1 MSRIAGLSGGTPDA
15 RVRQLADMLAVY
27 PGGAAQRR
35 DGPKGAL
42 GLKPHGPGGLARHP
56 KGLLV
61 LDGLLYDLPERR
73 AEAGLPD
80 GSDVDVLAELIAR
93 HGLPGALA
101 RVNGDYAL
109 AWMEAQTGTLW
120 LARDPFGLRP
130 LFYAR
135 SGGGWAF
142 SSQPRG
148 LLQLPDVPATPDRGF
163 LARFG
168 AMHYRMI
175 DNEPDRS
182 PYAAIGQ
189 VMSGTA
195 LRLGTDG
202 SAVSQAFWTMQDR
215 GDFDRSEEDLAEEY
229 RARLMDAVAR
239 RIARFPKR
247 AFTLSGGMDSSSV
260 LASAVAIEDRK
271 QIAFSTLYEDP
282 TYDEREEIADMLA
295 HHVADWRR
303 VVLPDAI
310 DIAGDVDRLIG
321 LHDEPVATATWLSH
335 MRLCRQAASGGEF
348 DSIFGGL
355 GGDELNAGEYEYFPL
370 HFADLKYAGQDGALD
385 HEVSLWAEY
394 HDHPVFKKNRAV
406 ADELIARLTDATRPG
421 ACLPDRKRLGRYLH
435 VLSRDFAEFRDYSP
449 VMETVFSS
457 CLKTRTWQDLS
468 RETLPCCVRAEDRH
482 GSAFGLPPVLP
493 FLDRDLVEFMY
504 RVPGSLKIR
513 DGITKRLLRRAMIGV
528 LPEATRNRV
537 KKTGWN
543 APAHLWFSGEG
554 AQMLRDL
561 AHSTAFDDLGL
572 YDRTAVLAII
582 DDHERIVTSGAVE
595 DNHMMFLWPF
605 LNIMRWQGWLKDG
618 GFRRPITV

>member
-1 MSRIAGLSGGTPDA
+1 MSRIAGLTGGSDEA
-15 RVRQLADMLAVY
+15 RARKLASILALY
-27 PGGAAQRR
+27 PGRAVQRR
-35 DGPKGAL
+35 DGPFGAL
-42 GLKPHGPGGLARHP
+42 GLKPHGPGGLTRHP
-56 KGLLV
+56 KGLLA

-73 AEAGLPD
+73 AAVGLPQ
-80 GSDVDVLAELIAR
+80 GSDVEVLAELIAR
-93 HGLPGALA
+93 HGVPGALA
-101 RVNGDYAL
+101 RVNGDFAL

-130 LFYAR
+130 LYHAR

-148 LLQLPDVPATPDRGF
+148 LLYLEDVPATPDRGF
-163 LARFG
+163 LARYG

-182 PYAAIGQ
+182 PYAAISQ
-189 VMSGTA
+189 VVAGTA
-195 LRLGTDG
+195 LRLGSDG
-202 SAVSQAFWTMQDR
+202 SAAAHVYWKMEDR

-229 RARLMDAVAR
+229 RSRLQDSVAR

-295 HHVADWRR
+295 NHVADWHR

-310 DIAGDVDRLIG
+310 DIAGDVDGLIA

-335 MRLCRQAASGGEF
+335 MRLCRQAASAGEF

-370 HFADLKYAGQDGALD
+370 HFADLKYAGQDAALD
-385 HEVSLWAEY
+385 REIALWAEY
-394 HDHPVFKKNRAV
+394 HDHPVFRKDRTV
-406 ADELIARLTDATRPG
+406 AEDLIARLTDPDHPG
-421 ACLPDRKRLGRYLH
+421 ACLPDRRRLGRYLH
-435 VLSRDFAEFRDYSP
+435 VLSPGFEAFRDYSP

-482 GSAFGLPPVLP
+482 GSAYGLPPVLP
-493 FLDRDLVEFMY
+493 FLDRELVEFMY

-543 APAHLWFSGEG
+543 APAHLWFSGAG

-561 AHSTAFDDLGL
+561 ASSAVFDDLGL
-572 YDRTAVLAII
+572 YNRDAVLAII
-582 DDHERIVTSGAVE
+582 DDHERIVTSGVAE

-605 LNIMRWQGWLKDG
+605 LNIMQWQGWLKDG
-618 GFRRPITV
+618 GFRRPIVV